1 MRRLGRLAP
10 RKESGGD
17 RRFRPGDSRVSTARV
32 PVITR
37 SPCGRGRSRSGP
49 RLAECGTFTR
59 PTSRCRGS
67 VTLRSANLARRQGI
81 APCRPVLETRP
92 SSRTSA
98 TYGCRRR
105 SRTAGLVVMSHASC
119 RCSIL
124 QQSGWPGRYRAA
136 VDRLSADCSAFEL
149 RASESGPRGW
159 TRRFDKLKALSGVEG
174 HHRRPAGRPVYSGVH
189 LLLFA
194 SPPRGTRSAHPSQG
208 SGLRHLRAPRFVCH
222 ARISIWK
229 VETGGSRTRGL
240 LIAKET
246 LF

>member
-10 RKESGGD
+10 CYESGGD

-37 SPCGRGRSRSGP
+37 SPCERGRSRSGP

-59 PTSRCRGS
+59 PTSRSRGS
-67 VTLRSANLARRQGI
+67 VTLRSAKVARRQGI

-105 SRTAGLVVMSHASC
+105 TRTAGLVVMSHASC

-159 TRRFDKLKALSGVEG
+159 TRTIEG
-174 HHRRPAGRPVYSGVH
+174 PQAVPFTAGCICC
-189 LLLFA
+189 
-194 SPPRGTRSAHPSQG
+194 SA
-208 SGLRHLRAPRFVCH
+208 
-222 ARISIWK
+222 
-229 VETGGSRTRGL
+229 TRG
-240 LIAKET
+240 
-246 LF
+246 